1 MWSWFISLFRGKQES
16 MEPQQLNEAPLNHK
30 PLEKMTK
37 AELDELGK
45 HHGVKLDGR
54 KKKSVL
60 IETLKDNNVLHG

>member
-1 MWSWFISLFRGKQES
+1 MWSWLLSLFQGKQEVV
-16 MEPQQLNEAPLNHK
+16 EPQQLNEAPSNQK

-37 AELDELGK
+37 AELDALGK

-54 KKKSVL
+54 KKKAVL